1 MSDPANLWQ
10 QGHLLDV
17 DVVDLSDRGDGVARW
32 GDRVIFI
39 PDTVPGDR
47 LQVRLTHVKPQYA
60 HAKLVELLTPSPQR
74 IRPRCI
80 VADKCGGCQWQHID
94 DAAQGEAKVNLL
106 TQALQRIG
114 GFQDLAIAPLLS
126 GDPLH
131 YRNKATYP
139 LSRSSHNQGVQA
151 GYYRKGTHQVVN
163 LNQCPVQD
171 QRLDPLLAE
180 VKQDIA
186 SQGWSIYNEERHQ
199 GRLRH
204 LALRIGRRTGE
215 MLLTL
220 VSTEETLTNIEEQA
234 QAWMTRY
241 PDLVGVCI
249 NHNPQRNNIIFGPDT
264 YTIAGRSYLAEQFA
278 GLTLHLRPETFFQV
292 NTEVAEQLL
301 GVIERQLQLQ
311 GNEVLLDAYCG
322 IGTFTLPLARQ
333 VQRAIGV
340 ESQATAITQA
350 KANAKLNNIQ
360 NVQFYAQ
367 TVESWVYDR
376 EGIADV
382 VILDPPR
389 KGCDRTV
396 LDSLLRLQPARIV
409 YVSCKPSTL
418 ARDLQHLCSTG
429 QYKIEHIQP
438 ADFFPQTPHGEA
450 VAFLER
456 VTAE

>member
-1 MSDPANLWQ
+1 M
-10 QGHLLDV
+10 
-17 DVVDLSDRGDGVARW
+17 
-32 GDRVIFI
+32 
-39 PDTVPGDR
+39 
-47 LQVRLTHVKPQYA
+47 
-60 HAKLVELLTPSPQR
+60 
-74 IRPRCI
+74 
-80 VADKCGGCQWQHID
+80 
-94 DAAQGEAKVNLL
+94 
-106 TQALQRIG
+106 
-114 GFQDLAIAPLLS
+114 
-126 GDPLH
+126 
-131 YRNKATYP
+131 
-139 LSRSSHNQGVQA
+139 
-151 GYYRKGTHQVVN
+151 VN

-186 SQGWSIYNEERHQ
+186 TQGWSIYNEERHQ

-215 MLLTL
+215 ILLTL
-220 VSTEETLTNIEEQA
+220 VSTEMTLTNLEEQA
-234 QAWMTRY
+234 QAWMARY
-241 PDLVGVCI
+241 PDLVGVCL
-249 NHNPQRNNIIFGPDT
+249 NHNPQRNNIIFGSDT
-264 YTIAGRSYLAEQFA
+264 YTIAGRSYLAERFA

-301 GVIERQLQLQ
+301 GVIERRLQLQ
-311 GNEVLLDAYCG
+311 GHEVLLDAYCG

-396 LDSLLRLQPARIV
+396 LDSLIRLQPARIV
-409 YVSCKPSTL
+409 YVSCNPATL
-418 ARDLQHLCSTG
+418 ARDAGVLVHQAGYRCLAAGVINMFPHTAHVESMAVFDLQG
-429 QYKIEHIQP
+429 
-438 ADFFPQTPHGEA
+438 
-450 VAFLER
+450 
-456 VTAE
+456 

>member
-10 QGHLLDV
+10 QGHLLNV

-94 DAAQGEAKVNLL
+94 DATQGEAKVNLL

-139 LSRSSHNQGVQA
+139 LSRSSQNQGVQA

-249 NHNPQRNNIIFGPDT
+249 NHNPHRNNIIFGPDT
-264 YTIAGRSYLAEQFA
+264 YTIAGRSYLAESFA

-350 KANAKLNNIQ
+350 KANAKLNNVQ
-360 NVQFYAQ
+360 NVQFYTQ
-367 TVESWVYDR
+367 TVESWVADQ
-376 EGIADV
+376 EAIPDV
-382 VILDPPR
+382 VLLDPPR

-418 ARDLQHLCSTG
+418 ARDLQHLCSGG
-429 QYKIEHIQP
+429 QYQIQQIQP
-438 ADFFPQTPHGEA
+438 ADFFPQTPHVEA

-456 VTAE
+456 VAAE